1 MFNVTKLTE
10 ENFVVSKN
18 QIAAHITPDV
28 TEDEMR
34 EIINFIEYI
43 KSKRNSDK

>member
-1 MFNVTKLTE
+1 MKN
-10 ENFVVSKN
+10 N
-18 QIAAHITPDV
+18 QIITYITPDV